1 MFLGEI
7 KMRELMCLD
16 DLKFNEYGYIS
27 DINCS
32 DDVKKRLLD
41 LGLVKNT
48 CIIPILKSPSG
59 GIKAF
64 DIRGS
69 LIAIRNE
76 DSNLINVYRK

>member
-1 MFLGEI
+1 
-7 KMRELMCLD
+7 MRELLCLN

-32 DDVKKRLLD
+32 YDVKKRLLD
-41 LGLVKNT
+41 LGLVKDT

-69 LIAIRNE
+69 LIAIRDE
-76 DSNLINVYRK
+76 DCNLINVYRK

>member
-1 MFLGEI
+1 
-7 KMRELMCLD
+7 MRELLCLN
-16 DLKFNEYGYIS
+16 DLKFNENGYVS

-32 DDVKKRLLD
+32 DDVKRRLLD

-76 DSNLINVYRK
+76 DASKIFIEKQK